1 MSNLTSPSPT
11 LTSRNDDADGASAA
25 MKYLTF
31 RLASEEYGVE
41 IMCVRE
47 IIALVDIT
55 ALPQTP
61 DYAAGVI
68 NLRGQIIPVIDLRK
82 RFRLAPKAFTTETC
96 IIVVE
101 FMSPDSS
108 DSIPTGVIVDQV
120 SEVLDIQ
127 PDAIEP
133 APQFGRSVRIEF
145 IEGIGKTR
153 DRVITLLNVQRAL
166 TWRELSEMAAAAP
179 PSDAG

>member
-1 MSNLTSPSPT
+1 MSNLTSPSPS
-11 LTSRNDDADGASAA
+11 LTAADDHDSASEA

-61 DYAAGVI
+61 EYAAGVI

-82 RFRLAPKAFTTETC
+82 RFSLEPKEFTAETC

-101 FMSPDSS
+101 FMNPESS

-120 SEVLDIQ
+120 SEVLDIEPGLIEQ
-127 PDAIEP
+127 P
-133 APQFGRSVRIEF
+133 PQFGSAVRIEF

-153 DRVITLLNVQRAL
+153 DRVITLLNIQRAL
-166 TWRELSEMAAAAP
+166 TWQELSEMAAAAP
-179 PSDAG
+179 PAAA